1 MTKVSPGSSLLLKG
15 VVGSQAFGLAN
26 EHSDYDYQGIFV
38 APTASLLG
46 LESKVQESYEFKNPD
61 TKYHEVGK
69 YCRLALKCNP
79 TVLDLLWLDKYNVR
93 TQLGTELINLRN
105 NFLSAKYVRDA
116 YFGYAMSQFGK
127 LGKDPRPEK
136 RAKNARHFARLL
148 NQGWQ
153 LYTTGTYSVRLEDP
167 EFYIEFGRRVG
178 FDQDYAYAQSF
189 LDHYHESFG
198 TEPQCVLPSQPNEEP
213 INNWLLKVRHEF
225 YSYSKPSDLQPR
237 YPNRDSSGLVGE
249 RKGWPF

>member
-1 MTKVSPGSSLLLKG
+1 MKFDPGSNLLLKG
-15 VVGSQAFGLAN
+15 RVGSHAFGLAN
-26 EHSDYDYQGIFV
+26 ENSDEDFQGIFV
-38 APTASLLG
+38 VPTQAFLG
-46 LESKVQESYEFKNPD
+46 VSSKVQESYEFKNPD

-79 TVLDLLWLDKYNVR
+79 TILDLLWLEDYNVR

-127 LGKDPRPEK
+127 LGKDERPEK

-167 EFYIEFGRRVG
+167 QFYFDFGTRVG
-178 FDQDYAYAQSF
+178 VEQDYAYAKEF
-189 LDHYHESFG
+189 LDHYHEAFG
-198 TEPQCVLPSQPNEEP
+198 TEPECVLPSEPNSAP
-213 INNWLLKVRHEF
+213 IENWLLKVRHEF
-225 YSYSKPSDLQPR
+225 YSYSQPDNLQQGHTDG
-237 YPNRDSSGLVGE
+237 NSSTLVGE